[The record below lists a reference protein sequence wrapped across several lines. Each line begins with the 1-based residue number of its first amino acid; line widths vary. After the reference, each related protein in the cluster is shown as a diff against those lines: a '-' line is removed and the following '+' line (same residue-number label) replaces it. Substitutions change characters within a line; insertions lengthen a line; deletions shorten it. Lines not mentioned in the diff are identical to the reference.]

1 MSISLS
7 RTLKSFYT
15 NLWRQGTVFVALE
28 RDSHT
33 NLSQVT
39 HAVKIKYV
47 NIFWSNGTFAT
58 LSWMLFSF
66 KIKVLWKVIN
76 DFYVLNVFGCNSK
89 ELCKIEIQQTLNI
102 LENFLYNIH
111 VWLFPV
117 QNICTYQCYW
127 ESKRII

>member
-1 MSISLS
+1 MKTGNSFCSI
-7 RTLKSFYT
+7 R
-15 NLWRQGTVFVALE
+15 E
-28 RDSHT
+28 RLTS

-47 NIFWSNGTFAT
+47 NIFWSNGTFVT

-66 KIKVLWKVIN
+66 KNKVLWKVIN
-76 DFYVLNVFGCNSK
+76 DFYVLNVFGCNFK

-102 LENFLYNIH
+102 LEEFLYNIH

-117 QNICTYQCYW
+117 QNICTNQCYW